1 MRSPILKLGAA
12 VLVIGVV
19 AAVALAPSIVDRQM
33 NRRLVEP
40 PYHASAAAESL
51 HQRLVIVDL
60 HNDVLLWGRNIVA
73 RSNHGHVDLPR
84 LQEGNVALAVFST
97 VTKTPRGINYHGND
111 STTDQIRLLG
121 VVQRWPWR
129 AIRSRLQRAIL
140 ESDRLQAAS
149 RASHGEL
156 RIVLTGRAVDLA
168 IDAHRENPRV
178 VAALLSTEGLHAL
191 DGEIANVDTLFAHG
205 FRMAGLTHFFDND
218 IGGSAHGLA
227 RGGLTPL
234 GRQVVQRMEQLRM
247 IVDVAHASPKV
258 IDDVLAMATRPVFVS
273 HTGVQGTCPGPR
285 NLTDDQLRRI
295 ASTGGVIGIGFWDGA
310 ICTPNAANVAKAIK
324 YAVDIAGIDHVGLG
338 SDFDGATNEPF
349 DVTGLVLI
357 TDQLLKAGFTEEQIA
372 KVMGGNAVRVLSS
385 ALP

>member
-1 MRSPILKLGAA
+1 M
-12 VLVIGVV
+12 
-19 AAVALAPSIVDRQM
+19 
-33 NRRLVEP
+33 
-40 PYHASAAAESL
+40 
-51 HQRLVIVDL
+51 
-60 HNDVLLWGRNIVA
+60 
-73 RSNHGHVDLPR
+73 
-84 LQEGNVALAVFST
+84 
-97 VTKTPRGINYHGND
+97 TKTPRGINYNGND
-111 STTDQIRLLG
+111 STTDQIRVLG
-121 VVQRWPWR
+121 IVQRWPWR
-129 AIRSRLQRAIL
+129 AIQSRLQRAIL

-149 RASHGEL
+149 RASGGEL

-168 IDAHRENPRV
+168 IEAHRKNPRI
-178 VAALLSTEGLHAL
+178 VAAILSTEGLHAL
-191 DGEIANVDTLFAHG
+191 DGQLASVDTLFAHG

-218 IGGSAHGLA
+218 VGGSAHGLA

-372 KVMGGNAVRVLSS
+372 QVMGGNAVRVLSS